1 MLSIKQ
7 QIMDALARL
16 SLEQQ
21 NRVLELAQALGT
33 TTLPPGTSGETLL
46 AHAGDFHFEPGEL
59 DAMIQAIEDGCERI
73 DADGW

>member
-1 MLSIKQ
+1 MLTIKQ
-7 QIMDALARL
+7 QIMDAVERL

-33 TTLPPGTSGETLL
+33 AARPPGTSGETLL
-46 AHAGDFHFEPGEL
+46 THSADFHFEPGEL
-59 DAMIQAIEDGCERI
+59 DAMMRAIEDGCERI